1 MKDAIVEFGVRKT
14 AGKKAGREKNP
25 ASFFYL
31 SQPSNLNPA
40 VGR

>member
-25 ASFFYL
+25 VSFFIAL
-31 SQPSNLNPA
+31 A
-40 VGR
+40 GWGRWLL